1 MKLRT
6 PGRAEA
12 CHEKGGTSRS
22 NRSKT
27 KPTST
32 FARMLLSQCEKQD
45 RACHQNLK
53 KKRQKAGSPRS
64 RFDFTV
70 WIQLQD
76 SWLDVSTTHS
86 RNPQISTVLVSA
98 PAGTHSTAHYLAL
111 GEMQISYNLST
122 REGGEGQMAFRTSS
136 VVSRCQ
142 TAVIWNPGAR
152 GAGSQLHRVFR
163 RP

>member
-1 MKLRT
+1 MSSKL
-6 PGRAEA
+6 E
-12 CHEKGGTSRS
+12 E
-22 NRSKT
+22 
-27 KPTST
+27 
-32 FARMLLSQCEKQD
+32 
-45 RACHQNLK
+45 
-53 KKRQKAGSPRS
+53 KRQKAGSPRS

-122 REGGEGQMAFRTSS
+122 REGGRVKWLFGRPVLCHDAKQRSSGIQEQEVQGVSCTEYFEGHDDIF
-136 VVSRCQ
+136 
-142 TAVIWNPGAR
+142 
-152 GAGSQLHRVFR
+152 
-163 RP
+163 